1 MFHTQE
7 GVRRAEQPLFVFFE
21 YARTKNR
28 RGVISGMLITEEYVN
43 EVAEAEIIS
52 AGRRLF
58 HAGRVIETNAEE
70 HQVAFDVTA
79 NGEVS
84 QVQLFIDDQ
93 SLESSCTCGYDW
105 GGACKHVVGGMLAIM
120 YHQAGIEYTPA
131 VSPLPDD
138 TERTFHSRA
147 SYWADQIHHL
157 LPADEEENTRSRT
170 RSPKRLAYS
179 IGWNDRTRSLLPL
192 TVAETIDGSTS
203 LPQESSTVSGG
214 GDQKERYLLS
224 SNGKELSI
232 IISDNLSTPS
242 NNGGESLPVTTQYVN
257 QQVWQDVF
265 EMLIGKVVHFS
276 TDEGVSNKKAHVRAD
291 IYEFRLKLTET
302 NGGLEL
308 HADLEAPAKKIIIGE
323 SLLILSENPL
333 WVAIGKEIARVVGIS
348 AEQLRAVQTTTLPMY
363 VPFRDKKTFFET
375 TIPSLM
381 QRFRVE
387 CDIPSL
393 VRTSGDAGPMLYLV
407 ETAGLLQIE
416 LRFRYGSVEVKDTL
430 GSLNGMQSPF
440 DIISKDEEYHIVE
453 RDRHGEQAFRE
464 SLIASGVKPRREMVQ
479 PLVYTP
485 TVHPLEWLHTKLPAL
500 QRQGFEVFAQNL
512 KQHRLRQSTPLLR
525 LRVSSG
531 IDWFDLK
538 ADVDFDGAK
547 VPMNEL
553 LKTVERGERFV
564 KLGDDSYGVL
574 PDEWV
579 AKFRRTIALGE
590 RNAEG
595 LTFSRAQI
603 GALDELLIDAD
614 EVDIDQ
620 TFEEMRG
627 RLRSFS
633 GIGTRAIP
641 EKFNGELRP
650 YQKSG
655 YDWLFFLKEF
665 SFGGILAD
673 DMGLGKTIQTLA
685 LLQKVYEEGELKPS
699 LVVVPTSLIFNW
711 QNEAE
716 KFTPS
721 LRVLAYSG
729 YGRSRYH
736 QDFDQ
741 FQIIIT
747 SYGIL
752 RRDVDLLA
760 EMEFCYL
767 VLDESQNI
775 KNPVSQNARASRQL
789 QAAHR
794 LALTGTPVENNLMDL
809 WSQFAFLNKGMLG
822 GEHTFADHFAN
833 PIERQSD
840 KESAALLKKIIFPFI
855 LRRTK
860 DIVAEDLPPK
870 QESVVMCDM
879 DAAQRAVY
887 YHWRDHFRAAILQSI
902 DEVGMGRS
910 KLKVLEGLTKLRQV
924 CCHPAL
930 VENGYEGSSG
940 KFEAFAEMLDDII
953 AEGHKVLVFS
963 QFVRMLTILRR
974 HCDDKAILYEYLDG
988 RTTNREKCV
997 EHFQED
1003 ESIKLF
1009 LISLKAGGTGLN
1021 LTAADYVIHYD
1032 PWWNPAV
1039 EIQATDRTHRIGQ
1052 TKHVFS
1058 YKLITKESVEE
1069 KILELQEK
1077 KKLLVKEM
1085 ITTDSGLVKSLT
1097 REDIDLLFG

>member
-1 MFHTQE
+1 
-7 GVRRAEQPLFVFFE
+7 
-21 YARTKNR
+21 
-28 RGVISGMLITEEYVN
+28 MLITEEYIN
-43 EVAEAEIIS
+43 EIAEAEIITE
-52 AGRRLF
+52 GRRLF
-58 HAGRVIETNAEE
+58 HAGRVIGKKAGE
-70 HQVAFDVTA
+70 HQIAFDVTA

-120 YHQAGIEYTPA
+120 YRQAGIEYAPA
-131 VSPLPDD
+131 VAPLPDD
-138 TERTFHSRA
+138 AERTFHSRA

-157 LPADEEENTRSRT
+157 LPADEEENPRSRT
-170 RSPKRLAYS
+170 RSPRRLAYS
-179 IGWNDRTRSLLPL
+179 IGWNDRTRSLFPL
-192 TVAETIDGSTS
+192 AVTEAIDDSTS
-203 LPQESSTVSGG
+203 VTQEGMPAVSR

-224 SNGKELSI
+224 TIGRELSL
-232 IISDNLSTPS
+232 IISDNDSKPS
-242 NNGGESLPVTTQYVN
+242 KNGGEPLPIVTRNVN
-257 QQVWQDVF
+257 QQAWQEVF
-265 EMLIGKVVHFS
+265 EMLIGKVVHI
-276 TDEGVSNKKAHVRAD
+276 TMNEGESNKKGQVRPD
-291 IYEFRLKLTET
+291 IFEFRLKLTET
-302 NGGLEL
+302 GGGLEMQ
-308 HADLEAPAKKIIIGE
+308 ADLVAPAKKIAVAETSAIF
-323 SLLILSENPL
+323 SEEPL
-333 WVAIGKEIARVVGIS
+333 WVAAGKEIVRVAGIS
-348 AEQLRAVQTTTLPMY
+348 GEQFRAVQTMTLPMY
-363 VPFRDKKTFFET
+363 VPIRDKKTFFET
-375 TIPSLM
+375 TVPSLM

-387 CDIPSL
+387 YDIPSL
-393 VRTSGDAGPMLYLV
+393 LRTSGEAKPMLYLM

-416 LRFRYGSVEVKDTL
+416 LRFRYDNIEVKDSL

-440 DIISKDEEYHIVE
+440 DIISKEEQFHIVE
-453 RDRHGEQAFRE
+453 RDSDGEQGFRE
-464 SLIASGVKPRREMVQ
+464 ALMSSGVKPRREMVQ
-479 PLVYTP
+479 PLAYTP
-485 TVHPLEWLHTKLPAL
+485 TVHPLEWLHTKLPEL
-500 QRQGFEVFAQNL
+500 QKQGFEVFAQNL

-538 ADVDFDGAK
+538 ADVDFDGAM

-579 AKFRRTIALGE
+579 AKFRRTIALAE
-590 RNAEG
+590 RNAES

-620 TFEEMRG
+620 TFEEMRE

-633 GIGTRAIP
+633 GIGTRALP

-655 YDWLFFLKEF
+655 YDWLFFLNEF

-685 LLQKVYEEGELKPS
+685 LLQKVYEEGEVKPS

-752 RRDVDLLA
+752 RRDVDLLM
-760 EMEFCYL
+760 EMEFCYM

-860 DIVAEDLPPK
+860 EIVAEDLPPK
-870 QESVVMCDM
+870 QESVVMCEM
-879 DAAQRAVY
+879 DPAQRAVY
-887 YHWRDHFRAAILQSI
+887 YHWRDYFRTAILQSI
-902 DEVGMGRS
+902 DEKGMARS

-930 VENGYEGSSG
+930 VESGYEGTSG

-974 HCDDKAILYEYLDG
+974 HCDDKVISYEYLDG
-988 RTTNREKCV
+988 RTTNRERCV

-1003 ESIKLF
+1003 ESVKLF

-1058 YKLITKESVEE
+1058 YKLITTESVEE
-1069 KILELQEK
+1069 KILELQETK
-1077 KKLLVKEM
+1077 KKLVKEM
-1085 ITTDSGLVKSLT
+1085 IVTDSGLVKSLT
-1097 REDIDLLFG
+1097 REDIDVLFG

>member
-1 MFHTQE
+1 
-7 GVRRAEQPLFVFFE
+7 
-21 YARTKNR
+21 
-28 RGVISGMLITEEYVN
+28 MLITEEYIN
-43 EVAEAEIIS
+43 EIAEAEIIA

-58 HAGRVIETNAEE
+58 HAGRVLEKKAEE

-79 NGEVS
+79 NGDVS
-84 QVQLFIDDQ
+84 RVLLFIDDQ

-105 GGACKHVVGGMLAIM
+105 GGACKHVVGGMLSMM
-120 YHQAGIEYTPA
+120 YRQAGVKYTPV

-138 TERTFHSRA
+138 DERTFYSRA
-147 SYWADQIHHL
+147 SYWVDQIHHL
-157 LPADEEENTRSRT
+157 LPEDEEENTRSRS
-170 RSPKRLAYS
+170 RSQRRVTYS
-179 IGWNDRTRSLLPL
+179 IGWNDRTRSLLPQSV
-192 TVAETIDGSTS
+192 TSTIDSGTS
-203 LPQESSTVSGG
+203 LSQNGRTAGSGG
-214 GDQKERYLLS
+214 NQKERYLVS
-224 SNGKELSI
+224 SIGKELSI
-232 IISDNLSTPS
+232 VISDNAAKPS
-242 NNGGESLPVTTQYVN
+242 KNGGEAPPITTQNVN
-257 QQVWQDVF
+257 QKVWQEIF
-265 EMLIGKVVHFS
+265 EMVIGKEVHFV
-276 TDEGVSNKKAHVRAD
+276 TGEGVLNKKAHVRAD
-291 IYEFRLKLTET
+291 IYEFTLNVTET

-308 HADLEAPAKKIIIGE
+308 HADLVGPSKKITI
-323 SLLILSENPL
+323 SQSQVILSEEPL
-333 WVAIGKEIARVVGIS
+333 WVAAGKEIVRVEGIS
-348 AEQLRAVQTTTLPMY
+348 AERFRGVQTMILPMY
-363 VPFRDKKTFFET
+363 VPLRDKRAFFET

-381 QRFRVE
+381 ERFRLE
-387 CDIPSL
+387 CDVPSL
-393 VRTSGDAGPMLYLV
+393 VRTSGPAIPMLYLM
-407 ETAGLLQIE
+407 ETSGLLQIE
-416 LRFRYGSVEVKDTL
+416 LRFRYDNVEVKDTL

-440 DIISKDEEYHIVE
+440 DIISRDEEFHIIE
-453 RDRHGEQAFRE
+453 RDREREQAFRDTLV
-464 SLIASGVKPRREMVQ
+464 SSGVKPRREMVQ
-479 PLVYTP
+479 PPAYSP
-485 TVHPLEWLHTKLPAL
+485 TIHPLEWLHAKLPEL
-500 QRQGFEVFAQNL
+500 QKQGFDVFAQNL

-564 KLGDDSYGVL
+564 KLGDDSYGIL
-574 PDEWV
+574 PEEWV
-579 AKFRRTIALGE
+579 AKFRRTIALAE
-590 RNAEG
+590 RNTEG

-633 GIGTRAIP
+633 GIGTRALP
-641 EKFNGELRP
+641 ENFNGELRP

-685 LLQKVYEEGELKPS
+685 LLQKVYEEGEVKPS

-716 KFTPS
+716 KFTPT

-887 YHWRDHFRAAILQSI
+887 YHWRDHFRTAILQSI
-902 DEVGMGRS
+902 DEQGMARS
-910 KLKVLEGLTKLRQV
+910 KLKVLEGLTMLRQV

-930 VENGYEGSSG
+930 VESGYEGTSG
-940 KFEAFAEMLDDII
+940 KFDAFAEMLDDVI
-953 AEGHKVLVFS
+953 AEGHKILVFS

-974 HCDDKAILYEYLDG
+974 HCDANAISYEYLDG

-997 EHFQED
+997 ARFQED
-1003 ESIKLF
+1003 ESVKLF

-1077 KKLLVKEM
+1077 KKQLVKEM
-1085 ITTDSGLVKSLT
+1085 IATDSGLVKSLT